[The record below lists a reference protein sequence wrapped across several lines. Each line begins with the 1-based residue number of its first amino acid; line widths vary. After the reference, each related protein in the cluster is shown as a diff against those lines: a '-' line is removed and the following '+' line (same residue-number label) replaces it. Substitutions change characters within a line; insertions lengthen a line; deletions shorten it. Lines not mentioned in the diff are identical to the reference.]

1 MKLDPAKAP
10 PHQAAWS
17 SEVADM
23 SRVQGPKHCRG
34 GRSRQE
40 QLAGIHSPPTFHAR
54 THAQVRTAP
63 VVLARVAFRL
73 RPVREQTQ
81 PNHTIPGPR
90 VKYRIQIS
98 FEITALCRCMDL
110 PGGDE
115 MQRVGPA
122 GRRQAASPGRDMNV
136 AHEFR
141 IRLPNK

>member
-1 MKLDPAKAP
+1 MHILRQRAAKAP
-10 PHQAAWS
+10 PHHQAAWS

-40 QLAGIHSPPTFHAR
+40 QLVSIRHPHSM
-54 THAQVRTAP
+54 HAQLRTTP

-73 RPVREQTQ
+73 RPVREQTK
-81 PNHTIPGPR
+81 PNHHHGPR
-90 VKYRIQIS
+90 VNIQIS

-141 IRLPNK
+141 TRLPIK